1 MKIIT
6 GDNMPNY
13 GSSHMPESSSSSI
26 HTSMIA
32 PGVLG
37 VKIIGRLDSLSTGSI
52 WRETNLELDRTS
64 PKQVIVDASEI
75 EYCDGSG
82 IGYLFELRRR
92 LEKGGGELS
101 IRGLHKEF
109 QQLLDLFKPSE
120 FEEPPEIK
128 PESAGFFEKIGQSAC
143 KICEEARALV
153 EFVGETGTALLKVLL
168 NPKQVRWKD
177 ALLVAETAG
186 VNALPVITLIG
197 FLMGLIMAFQAAI
210 PMRQFGAVIYVAN
223 LVGLSMVRELGPLM
237 TAIVLAGRS
246 GSAFAAELGTMK
258 VNEEIDALV
267 TMGLDPVKFLVV
279 TRLLAAVIMTPL
291 LTLFA
296 DLIGVLGGSIV
307 LISLGYSLAT
317 YFRQIF
323 STVTY
328 VDLLGGLFKS
338 IVFGLL
344 VAGIGCL
351 RGLQTE
357 IGASAVG
364 ESTTRAVVGGI
375 VLIVAVDGIFSV
387 VYYYLGI

>member
-1 MKIIT
+1 
-6 GDNMPNY
+6 MPD
-13 GSSHMPESSSSSI
+13 SPSSSFQ
-26 HTSMIA
+26 TTMIA

-37 VKIIGRLDSLSTGSI
+37 VKIIGRLDSMTTGNV
-52 WRETNLELDRTS
+52 WRKINMELDRMS
-64 PKQVIVDASEI
+64 PKRIIVDASEI

-82 IGYLFELRRR
+82 IGFLFGLRQRQEKAGGD
-92 LEKGGGELS
+92 LE
-101 IRGLHKEF
+101 IRGLHSEF
-109 QQLLDLFKPSE
+109 QQLLDLFNPSE
-120 FEEPPEIK
+120 FEELPEVQPSPI
-128 PESAGFFEKIGQSAC
+128 SFFEKIGRSTC
-143 KICEEARALV
+143 RICEETHAFV
-153 EFVGETGTALLKVLL
+153 EFLGEAGVAMVKALL

-177 ALLVAETAG
+177 AFFVAETAG
-186 VNALPVITLIG
+186 VNALPVIALIG

-210 PMRQFGAVIYVAN
+210 PMRQFGAEIYVAN

-258 VNEEIDALV
+258 INEEIDALI
-267 TMGLDPVKFLVV
+267 TMGLDPVRFLVV
-279 TRLLAAVIMTPL
+279 TRILAAVIITPL

-296 DLIGVLGGSIV
+296 DFIGVLGGSIV
-307 LISLGYSLAT
+307 LISMGYSLAT
-317 YFRQIF
+317 YFKQII
-323 STVTY
+323 SMVNY
-328 VDLLGGLFKS
+328 VDLFGGLFKS

-375 VLIVAVDGIFSV
+375 VLIVATDGLFSV
-387 VYYYLGI
+387 IYYYLGI

>member
-1 MKIIT
+1 MKILT

-128 PESAGFFEKIGQSAC
+128 PESFGFFEKIGQSTG

-153 EFVGETGTALLKVLL
+153 EFVGETGTALLKALL

>member
-1 MKIIT
+1 
-6 GDNMPNY
+6 MPNY

-128 PESAGFFEKIGQSAC
+128 PESFGFFEKIGQSTG

-153 EFVGETGTALLKVLL
+153 EFVGETGTALLKALL

>member
-1 MKIIT
+1 
-6 GDNMPNY
+6 MPND
-13 GSSHMPESSSSSI
+13 GSSHIRNNLSSSI
-26 HTSMIA
+26 HTNMIA

-37 VKIIGRLDSLSTGSI
+37 VKIVGRLDSSSTGSI
-52 WRETNLELDRTS
+52 WRKTDIELDKTS

-82 IGYLFELRRR
+82 IGYLFGLRQRM
-92 LEKGGGELS
+92 EKGGGDIQ
-101 IRGLHKEF
+101 IRGLHEEF
-109 QQLLDLFKPSE
+109 QQLLDLFDPSE
-120 FEEPPEIK
+120 FEASQKVQPD
-128 PESAGFFEKIGQSAC
+128 SVGFFEKIGQSTC
-143 KICEEARALV
+143 RICEEAYV
-153 EFVGETGTALLKVLL
+153 FFEFVGEVGTAMVKALL

-177 ALLVAETAG
+177 AFLTAETAG

-246 GSAFAAELGTMK
+246 GSAFAAEIGTMK
-258 VNEEIDALV
+258 VNEEIDALI
-267 TMGLDPVKFLVV
+267 TMGLDPVRFL
-279 TRLLAAVIMTPL
+279 TLPRILAAVIMTPL

-296 DLIGVLGGSIV
+296 DLIGVMGGSIV
-307 LISLGYSLAT
+307 LLSLGYSLPT
-317 YFRQIF
+317 YFKQIF
-323 STVTY
+323 SMVTY
-328 VDLLGGLFKS
+328 VDLFGGLIKS

-375 VLIVAVDGIFSV
+375 VLIVVADGIFSV

>member
-1 MKIIT
+1 MKILT

-37 VKIIGRLDSLSTGSI
+37 VKIIGRLDSMSTGSI
-52 WRETNLELDRTS
+52 WRQTNLELDRTS
-64 PKQVIVDASEI
+64 PKHVIVDASEI

-128 PESAGFFEKIGQSAC
+128 PESFGFFEKIGQSTG

-153 EFVGETGTALLKVLL
+153 EFVGETGTALLKALL

>member
-1 MKIIT
+1 
-6 GDNMPNY
+6 MPNY

-128 PESAGFFEKIGQSAC
+128 PESFGFFEKIGQSTG

-153 EFVGETGTALLKVLL
+153 EFVGETGTALLKALL

-258 VNEEIDALV
+258 VNEEIDALI

-317 YFRQIF
+317 YFKQIF
-323 STVTY
+323 SMVTY

>member
-13 GSSHMPESSSSSI
+13 GSSHMPESPSSSI

-37 VKIIGRLDSLSTGSI
+37 VKIIGRLDSMSTGSI
-52 WRETNLELDRTS
+52 WRKTNLELDRTS
-64 PKQVIVDASEI
+64 LKQVIVDASEI

-92 LEKGGGELS
+92 LEKGGGELT

-128 PESAGFFEKIGQSAC
+128 PESDGFFEKIGQSTC
-143 KICEEARALV
+143 KICEEARVLV
-153 EFVGETGTALLKVLL
+153 EFVGETGTALLKALF

-177 ALLVAETAG
+177 AFLVAETAG

-258 VNEEIDALV
+258 VNEEIDALI
-267 TMGLDPVKFLVV
+267 TMGLDPVGFLVV

-317 YFRQIF
+317 YFKQIF
-323 STVTY
+323 SMVTY

>member
-1 MKIIT
+1 
-6 GDNMPNY
+6 MPNY
-13 GSSHMPESSSSSI
+13 SSPHIQDSPSLPI
-26 HTSMIA
+26 HTNMIA

-37 VKIIGRLDSLSTGSI
+37 VKIIGRLDSMSTGNI

-82 IGYLFELRRR
+82 IGYLFGLRQRQ
-92 LEKGGGELS
+92 EKGGGGLE
-101 IRGLHKEF
+101 IRGLHAEF
-109 QQLLDLFKPSE
+109 QQLLDLFDPSE
-120 FEEPPEIK
+120 FEESTEIQ
-128 PESAGFFEKIGQSAC
+128 PGSISFFEKIGRSTCQ
-143 KICEEARALV
+143 ICEEAYTFV
-153 EFVGETGTALLKVLL
+153 EFVGEAGVAMVKALL

-177 ALLVAETAG
+177 AFLVAETAG
-186 VNALPVITLIG
+186 VNALPVIALIG

-210 PMRQFGAVIYVAN
+210 PMRQFGAEIYVAN

-258 VNEEIDALV
+258 VNEEIDALI
-267 TMGLDPVKFLVV
+267 TMGLDPVRFLVV
-279 TRLLAAVIMTPL
+279 TRVLAAVIMTPL

-296 DLIGVLGGSIV
+296 DLIGVMGGSIV
-307 LISLGYSLAT
+307 LISMGYSLDT
-317 YFRQIF
+317 YFKQII
-323 STVTY
+323 SMVNY
-328 VDLLGGLFKS
+328 VDLFGGLFKS

-344 VAGIGCL
+344 VAGVGCL

-357 IGASAVG
+357 MGASAVG

-375 VLIVAVDGIFSV
+375 VLIVVTDGIFSV

>member
-1 MKIIT
+1 
-6 GDNMPNY
+6 MPND
-13 GSSHMPESSSSSI
+13 GSPLMPKTSSSSI

-32 PGVLG
+32 PDILG
-37 VKIIGRLDSLSTGSI
+37 VKIIGRLDSMSTGNI
-52 WRETNLELDRTS
+52 WRETNMELDRTS
-64 PKQVIVDASEI
+64 PKRVVVDASEI

-82 IGYLFELRRR
+82 IGYLFGLRQRQ
-92 LEKGGGELS
+92 KKSGGDIE
-101 IRGLHKEF
+101 IRGLHEEF
-109 QQLLDLFKPSE
+109 QQLLDLFDPSE
-120 FEEPPEIK
+120 FEESLDIK
-128 PESAGFFEKIGQSAC
+128 PGPISFFEKIGQSTC
-143 KICEEARALV
+143 KICEEAYALV
-153 EFVGETGTALLKVLL
+153 EFVGEAGMAMVMALF

-177 ALLVAETAG
+177 AFLVAETAG
-186 VNALPVITLIG
+186 VNALPVIALIG
-197 FLMGLIMAFQAAI
+197 FLMGLIMAFQATI
-210 PMRQFGAVIYVAN
+210 PMRQFGAEIYVAN
-223 LVGLSMVRELGPLM
+223 LVGLSMIRELGPLM

-258 VNEEIDALV
+258 VNEEIDALI
-267 TMGLDPVKFLVV
+267 TMGLDPVRFLVI
-279 TRLLAAVIMTPL
+279 TRILAAVIMTPL

-296 DLIGVLGGSIV
+296 DLIGVMGGSIV
-307 LISLGYSLAT
+307 LLSLGYPLTT
-317 YFRQIF
+317 YFKQIF

-328 VDLLGGLFKS
+328 VDLFGGLLKS

-375 VLIVAVDGIFSV
+375 VLIVVTDGIFSV

>member
-1 MKIIT
+1 M
-6 GDNMPNY
+6 
-13 GSSHMPESSSSSI
+13 
-26 HTSMIA
+26 
-32 PGVLG
+32 
-37 VKIIGRLDSLSTGSI
+37 STGNI

-82 IGYLFELRRR
+82 IGYLFGLRQRQ
-92 LEKGGGELS
+92 EKGGGGLEIRELQA
-101 IRGLHKEF
+101 EF
-109 QQLLDLFKPSE
+109 QQLLDLFDSSE
-120 FEEPPEIK
+120 FEESPDFQPDPI
-128 PESAGFFEKIGQSAC
+128 SFFEKIGQSTC
-143 KICEEARALV
+143 RICEEAYTFV
-153 EFVGETGTALLKVLL
+153 EFLGEAGVAMVKALL

-177 ALLVAETAG
+177 AFLVAETAG
-186 VNALPVITLIG
+186 VNALPVIALIG

-258 VNEEIDALV
+258 VNEEIDALI
-267 TMGLDPVKFLVV
+267 TMGLDPVQFLVV
-279 TRLLAAVIMTPL
+279 TRIFAAVIMTPL

-296 DLIGVLGGSIV
+296 DLIGVMGGSIV
-307 LISLGYSLAT
+307 LLSMGYSLDT
-317 YFRQIF
+317 YLKQIF
-323 STVTY
+323 SMVTY

-375 VLIVAVDGIFSV
+375 VLIVVTDGIFSV
-387 VYYYLGI
+387 IYYYLGI

>member
-1 MKIIT
+1 MKTKT
-6 GDNMPNY
+6 GHKMPNY
-13 GSSHMPESSSSSI
+13 GLSIMPKTPSSSI

-32 PGVLG
+32 PGVLKI
-37 VKIIGRLDSLSTGSI
+37 KIIGRLDSMSTGNI

-82 IGYLFELRRR
+82 IGYLFDLRQRQ
-92 LEKGGGELS
+92 EKGGGGLE
-101 IRGLHKEF
+101 IRGLHAEF
-109 QQLLDLFKPSE
+109 QQLLDLFDPSE
-120 FEEPPEIK
+120 FEESPEIK
-128 PESAGFFEKIGQSAC
+128 PGPISFFEKIGQSTC
-143 KICEEARALV
+143 RICEEAYTFL
-153 EFVGETGTALLKVLL
+153 EFLGEAGVAMVKGLL
-168 NPKQVRWKD
+168 NPKRVRWKD
-177 ALLVAETAG
+177 AFLVAETAG

-258 VNEEIDALV
+258 VNEEIDALI
-267 TMGLDPVKFLVV
+267 TMGLDPVQFLVV
-279 TRLLAAVIMTPL
+279 PRIFAAVIMTPL

-296 DLIGVLGGSIV
+296 DLIGVIGGSIV
-307 LISLGYSLAT
+307 LLSMGYSLDT
-317 YFRQIF
+317 YLKQIF
-323 STVTY
+323 SMVTY

-338 IVFGLL
+338 IVFGVL

-357 IGASAVG
+357 MGASAVG

-375 VLIVAVDGIFSV
+375 VLIVVTDGIFSV
-387 VYYYLGI
+387 IYYYLGI

>member
-1 MKIIT
+1 MKIKK
-6 GDNMPNY
+6 GDNMPND
-13 GSSHMPESSSSSI
+13 GSPHIPENPSSSI

-37 VKIIGRLDSLSTGSI
+37 VKIIGRLDSMSTGNI
-52 WRETNLELDRTS
+52 WRKTNLELDRTS
-64 PKQVIVDASEI
+64 PKHVIVDASEI

-82 IGYLFELRRR
+82 IGYLFGLRQR
-92 LEKGGGELS
+92 LGKKGGDLK
-101 IRGLHKEF
+101 IRGLHEEF
-109 QQLLDLFKPSE
+109 QQLLDLFEPSQL
-120 FEEPPEIK
+120 EESPKIQ
-128 PESAGFFEKIGQSAC
+128 AGAVSFFEKIGRSTC
-143 KICEEARALV
+143 RICEEAHTFV
-153 EFVGETGTALLKVLL
+153 EFVGETGMALLKSML

-177 ALLVAETAG
+177 AFLVAETAG

-258 VNEEIDALV
+258 VNEEIDALI
-267 TMGLDPVKFLVV
+267 TMGLDPVRFLVV
-279 TRLLAAVIMTPL
+279 TRMLAAVIMTPL

-296 DLIGVLGGSIV
+296 DLIGVMGGSIV
-307 LISLGYSLAT
+307 LLSLGYSFAT

-323 STVTY
+323 SMVTY
-328 VDLLGGLFKS
+328 VDLIGGLVKS

-375 VLIVAVDGIFSV
+375 VLIVVTDGIFSV

>member
-1 MKIIT
+1 
-6 GDNMPNY
+6 MPND
-13 GSSHMPESSSSSI
+13 GSPLMPKTSSSSI

-37 VKIIGRLDSLSTGSI
+37 VKIIGRLDSMSTGNI
-52 WRETNLELDRTS
+52 WRETNMELDRTS
-64 PKQVIVDASEI
+64 PKRVVVDASEI

-82 IGYLFELRRR
+82 IGYLFGLRQRQ
-92 LEKGGGELS
+92 KKSGGDIE
-101 IRGLHKEF
+101 IRGLHEEF
-109 QQLLDLFKPSE
+109 QQLLDLFDPSE
-120 FEEPPEIK
+120 FEESLDIK
-128 PESAGFFEKIGQSAC
+128 PGPISFFEKIGQSTC
-143 KICEEARALV
+143 KICEEAYALV
-153 EFVGETGTALLKVLL
+153 EFVGEAGMAMVMALF

-177 ALLVAETAG
+177 AFLVAETAG
-186 VNALPVITLIG
+186 VNALPVIALIG
-197 FLMGLIMAFQAAI
+197 FLMGLIMAFQATI
-210 PMRQFGAVIYVAN
+210 PMRQFGAEIYVAN
-223 LVGLSMVRELGPLM
+223 LVGLSMIRELGPLM

-258 VNEEIDALV
+258 VNEEIDALI
-267 TMGLDPVKFLVV
+267 TMGLDPVRFLVV
-279 TRLLAAVIMTPL
+279 TRILAAVIMTPL

-296 DLIGVLGGSIV
+296 DLIGVMGGSIV
-307 LISLGYSLAT
+307 LLSLGYPLTT
-317 YFRQIF
+317 YFKQIF
-323 STVTY
+323 SMVTY
-328 VDLLGGLFKS
+328 VDLFGGLLKS

-375 VLIVAVDGIFSV
+375 VLIVVTDGIFSV

>member
-1 MKIIT
+1 
-6 GDNMPNY
+6 MPNDD
-13 GSSHMPESSSSSI
+13 SPQIQKSSSSSI
-26 HTSMIA
+26 HTSIIA

-37 VKIIGRLDSLSTGSI
+37 VKIVGRLDSTSTGSI
-52 WRETNLELDRTS
+52 WHKTDLELDKTS

-82 IGYLFELRRR
+82 IGYLFGLRQR
-92 LEKGGGELS
+92 LEKGGGDLK
-101 IRGLHKEF
+101 IRGLHEEF
-109 QQLLDLFKPSE
+109 QQLLDLFNPSE
-120 FEEPPEIK
+120 FEESQKVQPD
-128 PESAGFFEKIGQSAC
+128 SVGFFEKIGQSTC
-143 KICEEARALV
+143 RICEEAFV
-153 EFVGETGTALLKVLL
+153 YFEFVGEAGAALIKTFLK
-168 NPKQVRWKD
+168 PKQVRWKD
-177 ALLVAETAG
+177 AFLTAETAG

-246 GSAFAAELGTMK
+246 GSAFAAEIGTMK
-258 VNEEIDALV
+258 VNEEIDALI
-267 TMGLDPVKFLVV
+267 TMGLDPVRFLVGP
-279 TRLLAAVIMTPL
+279 RILAAVFMTPL

-296 DLIGVLGGSIV
+296 DLIGVMGGSIV
-307 LISLGYSLAT
+307 LLSLGYSLPT
-317 YFRQIF
+317 YFKQIF
-323 STVTY
+323 SMVTY
-328 VDLLGGLFKS
+328 VDLFGGLIKS

-375 VLIVAVDGIFSV
+375 VLIVIADGIFSV

>member
-1 MKIIT
+1 MKTKT
-6 GDNMPNY
+6 GDNMPND
-13 GSSHMPESSSSSI
+13 GSPLMPKTSSSSI

-32 PGVLG
+32 PDILG
-37 VKIIGRLDSLSTGSI
+37 VKIIGRLDSMSTGNI
-52 WRETNLELDRTS
+52 WRETNMELDRTS
-64 PKQVIVDASEI
+64 PKRVVVDASEI

-82 IGYLFELRRR
+82 IGYLFGLRQRQ
-92 LEKGGGELS
+92 KKSGGDIE
-101 IRGLHKEF
+101 IRGLHEEF
-109 QQLLDLFKPSE
+109 QQLLDLFDPSE
-120 FEEPPEIK
+120 FEESLDIK
-128 PESAGFFEKIGQSAC
+128 PGPISFFEKIGQSTC
-143 KICEEARALV
+143 KICEEAYALV
-153 EFVGETGTALLKVLL
+153 EFVGEAGMAMVMALF

-177 ALLVAETAG
+177 AFLVAETAG
-186 VNALPVITLIG
+186 VNALPVIALIG
-197 FLMGLIMAFQAAI
+197 FLMGLIMAFQATI
-210 PMRQFGAVIYVAN
+210 PMRQFGAEIYVAN
-223 LVGLSMVRELGPLM
+223 LVGLSMIRELGPLM

-258 VNEEIDALV
+258 VNEEIDALI
-267 TMGLDPVKFLVV
+267 TMGLDPVRFLVI
-279 TRLLAAVIMTPL
+279 TRILAAVIMTPL

-296 DLIGVLGGSIV
+296 DLIGVMGGSIV
-307 LISLGYSLAT
+307 LLSLGYPLTT
-317 YFRQIF
+317 YFKQIF

-328 VDLLGGLFKS
+328 VDLFGGLLKS

-375 VLIVAVDGIFSV
+375 VLIVVTDGIFSV

>member
-1 MKIIT
+1 MKIKT

-13 GSSHMPESSSSSI
+13 DSLHMPENPSSSI

-37 VKIIGRLDSLSTGSI
+37 VKIIGRLDSMSTGSI

-92 LEKGGGELS
+92 LKKGGGDLK
-101 IRGLHKEF
+101 IRGLHEDF
-109 QQLLDLFKPSE
+109 QQLLDLFDPSE
-120 FEEPPEIK
+120 FEESQKVQPG
-128 PESAGFFEKIGQSAC
+128 SVSFFEKIGRSTC
-143 KICEEARALV
+143 RICEEAYTFV
-153 EFVGETGTALLKVLL
+153 EFVGEAGVALVKALL

-177 ALLVAETAG
+177 AFLVAETAG
-186 VNALPVITLIG
+186 VNALPVIALIG

-258 VNEEIDALV
+258 VNEEIDALI
-267 TMGLDPVKFLVV
+267 TMGLDPVRFLVL
-279 TRLLAAVIMTPL
+279 TRVLAAVIMTPL

-296 DLIGVLGGSIV
+296 DLIGVMGGSIV
-307 LISLGYSLAT
+307 LLSLGYSLAT

-323 STVTY
+323 SMVTY
-328 VDLLGGLFKS
+328 VDLLGGLLKS

-375 VLIVAVDGIFSV
+375 VLIVVTDGIFSV

>member
-1 MKIIT
+1 
-6 GDNMPNY
+6 MPD
-13 GSSHMPESSSSSI
+13 SPSSSF
-26 HTSMIA
+26 HTNMIA

-37 VKIIGRLDSLSTGSI
+37 VKIIGRLDSMSTGSI

-64 PKQVIVDASEI
+64 PEQVIVDASEI

-82 IGYLFELRRR
+82 IGYLFGLRQRQ
-92 LEKGGGELS
+92 EKNGGGLE
-101 IRGLHKEF
+101 IRGLQAEF
-109 QQLLDLFKPSE
+109 QQLLDLFDPSE
-120 FEEPPEIK
+120 FEESPEIQ
-128 PESAGFFEKIGQSAC
+128 PGPVSFFEKIGRSTC
-143 KICEEARALV
+143 RICEEAYTFL
-153 EFVGETGTALLKVLL
+153 EFLGEAGVAMVKALL

-177 ALLVAETAG
+177 AFLVAETAG
-186 VNALPVITLIG
+186 VNALPVIALIG

-258 VNEEIDALV
+258 VNEEIDALI
-267 TMGLDPVKFLVV
+267 TMGLDPVRFLVV
-279 TRLLAAVIMTPL
+279 TRILAAVIMTPL

-296 DLIGVLGGSIV
+296 DLIGVMGGSIV
-307 LISLGYSLAT
+307 LLSMGYSLDT
-317 YFRQIF
+317 YLKQIF
-323 STVTY
+323 SMVTY

-375 VLIVAVDGIFSV
+375 VLIVVTDGIFSV

>member
-1 MKIIT
+1 MKTIT
-6 GDNMPNY
+6 GDNMRNY
-13 GSSHMPESSSSSI
+13 GSSHMPESPTSSI

-37 VKIIGRLDSLSTGSI
+37 VKIVGRLDSMSTGSI
-52 WRETNLELDRTS
+52 WRKTNLELDRTS

-92 LEKGGGELS
+92 LEKGGGEFT

-128 PESAGFFEKIGQSAC
+128 PESAGFFEKIGQATC
-143 KICEEARALV
+143 NICEDARTLV
-153 EFVGETGTALLKVLL
+153 EFVGETGTAMLKALL
-168 NPKQVRWKD
+168 NPKLVRWKD
-177 ALLVAETAG
+177 AFLVAEIAG

-267 TMGLDPVKFLVV
+267 TMGLDPVRFLVV

-317 YFRQIF
+317 YFKQIF
-323 STVTY
+323 SMVTY